1 MKKYGDGSAGVII
14 DSCPKCA
21 GIWFDAGEMKQ
32 LLQSEALKRQF
43 LTDLRVK
50 TAHTY
55 SLSSSE
61 RRCPRC
67 RAVMDRPV
75 VGGITVDVCRGCSG
89 VWLDH
94 GELTQLVT
102 DYKKKG
108 LRGDD
113 MVVEQIREGLRSG
126 KMSDG
131 LWDRFLAAVKELLG
145 KLFPEGS

>member
-1 MKKYGDGSAGVII
+1 MKKYGDGTVGLVI
-14 DSCPKCA
+14 DCCPRCA
-21 GIWFDAGEMKQ
+21 GIWFDAGEMRQ

-50 TAHTY
+50 SAHTY
-55 SLSSSE
+55 DLSSGD

-67 RAVMDRPV
+67 RGLMEKPV
-75 VGGITVDVCRGCSG
+75 VGGITVDVCRECSG

-113 MVVEQIREGLRSG
+113 MVIDQIREGLRSG
-126 KMSDG
+126 KMSEG
-131 LWDRFLAAVKELLG
+131 LWDRFLAAMKDLLG
-145 KLFPEGS
+145 KLFPENR

>member
-1 MKKYGDGSAGVII
+1 MKKFGDSSVGLII
-14 DSCPKCA
+14 DSCPQCA
-21 GIWFDAGEMKQ
+21 GIWFDAGEMKS

-43 LTDLRVK
+43 LADNRVK
-50 TAHTY
+50 SAHTY

-67 RAVMDRPV
+67 RQVMERPV

-89 VWLDH
+89 VWLDA

-102 DYKKKG
+102 EYKKKG

-113 MVVEQIREGLRSG
+113 VVVEQIREGLRSG
-126 KMSDG
+126 KMSDSA
-131 LWDRFLAAVKELLG
+131 WERFVEALRDLMG
-145 KLFPEGS
+145 KLFPG